1 MRSGTFINQTL
12 IVSSNKSIPSLTHFS
27 VLVDLAPNFEKPGE
41 NFGPWARANAPM
53 IQISIQSSDVGENIS
68 YTVNFVHPC
77 LMFSSNENEEKA
89 KNHVIKGRGVN

>member
-53 IQISIQSSDVGENIS
+53 IQISIQSSDVGEILV
-68 YTVNFVHPC
+68 TVNFVHPC
-77 LMFSSNENEEKA
+77 VGASSCHDLINMHE
-89 KNHVIKGRGVN
+89 HP

>member
-53 IQISIQSSDVGENIS
+53 IQISIQSSDVGEILVIRLILYIRRVS
-68 YTVNFVHPC
+68 IPC
-77 LMFSSNENEEKA
+77 VA
-89 KNHVIKGRGVN
+89 TR

>member
-41 NFGPWARANAPM
+41 NFGPWARANDTD
-53 IQISIQSSDVGENIS
+53 IDSKFRCWGNIS
-68 YTVNFVHPC
+68 YKVNFVHPC
-77 LMFSSNENEEKA
+77 LIFSSNENEEKA